1 MTASITGRKRCACGQ
16 YKTPLANG
24 TMPRHTRLTD
34 PPRLQKSRGELRT
47 HCYGSGQF
55 PASDKRQVKTPARG
69 QAKRTRRVTKRERK
83 SGMR

>member
-24 TMPRHTRLTD
+24 TMPRHTKPAMGPGGYDTRV
-34 PPRLQKSRGELRT
+34 
-47 HCYGSGQF
+47 HCHGSGQF
-55 PASDKRQVKTPARG
+55 PPADKRKIKVLARG

-83 SGMR
+83 GHKR